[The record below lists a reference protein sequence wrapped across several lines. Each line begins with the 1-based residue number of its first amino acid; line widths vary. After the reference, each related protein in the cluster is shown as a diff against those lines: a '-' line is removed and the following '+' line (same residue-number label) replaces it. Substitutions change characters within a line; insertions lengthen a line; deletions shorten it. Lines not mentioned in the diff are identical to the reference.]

1 MKKIQIV
8 LSVLLVAAASAF
20 AASPAEVSEFA
31 LRVKGYLAL
40 NGVPQSEFGS
50 GVQIAAVGPTPVLV
64 WDAARLGLPK
74 PDDSELPSAGDSRS
88 ALDALALEAAASAE
102 AALQAAKSPEQKA
115 LENEYFAAVEALAAE
130 AGEAKP
136 TEASARDLSKVRA
149 TAGKVRSAK
158 DAAAGQGKKADADAL
173 LKLRDLQLELVFID
187 AELKTYDPDWRG
199 KAKKHD
205 LE

>member
-1 MKKIQIV
+1 MKRIACLSLLLSSASAALAAEPAQYLAWLLANGVDPRPAVESRAVEFIV
-8 LSVLLVAAASAF
+8 L
-20 AASPAEVSEFA
+20 ED
-31 LRVKGYLAL
+31 
-40 NGVPQSEFGS
+40 GS
-50 GVQIAAVGPTPVLV
+50 GVAPVSWNVPLPIPAAG
-64 WDAARLGLPK
+64 
-74 PDDSELPSAGDSRS
+74 ELPSLPDAVA
-88 ALDALALEAAASAE
+88 ALDAKEAARPAE
-102 AALQAAKSPEQKA
+102 LQAAKPARQKE
-115 LENEYFAAVEALAAE
+115 LENEYFAVVEALAAE

-149 TAGKVRSAK
+149 TADKVRSAK

-205 LE
+205 IE

>member
-1 MKKIQIV
+1 MKRIQIV

-31 LRVKGYLAL
+31 LRVKGYMAL

-50 GVQIAAVGPTPVLV
+50 GVQVAAVGPSPVLM
-64 WDAARLGLPK
+64 WDAARLGPK
-74 PDDSELPSAGDSRS
+74 PGDADLPSAGDSRS

-136 TEASARDLSKVRA
+136 TEASAKDLSKVRA
-149 TAGKVRSAK
+149 TVGKVRSAK
-158 DAAAGQGKKADADAL
+158 DAAAGQGKKAKADDL
-173 LKLRDLQLELVFID
+173 LALRDLQLDLVFID